1 MGTKNLNIA
10 TDLIT
15 FSRAS
20 KGTALRKVSYG
31 SELVTNGTFD
41 TDTSGWERRSSGILS
56 VDNQRLK
63 ITNGG
68 NNTGAAIQLVSV
80 TPNKTYK
87 VSFSVFAGSVSTT
100 RIFLKDLNGSNL
112 YTNYGFNA
120 TNQKFELF
128 VSSSTGG
135 ISIAV
140 AVASFTQGNYFF
152 YDNFSVKE
160 VLYDQPDGTLQL
172 FNHSNNTP
180 RIDHN
185 ADGTVKGLLIEEA
198 RTNLQP
204 DNNSL
209 ETKSVTNLTTTAN
222 ATTAPD
228 GTNTAV
234 KLTINA
240 GETQKPRLLVG
251 SGQDNPSNVSSIFA
265 KAGEG
270 SFNKIGLGAYNG
282 SGYAAIAYFDL
293 TTGTF
298 DYIYKT
304 SNRNISDYGI
314 EPVGNGWYRIWI
326 KPLNDSGSGFVFV
339 ASDDSTSASSATA
352 GNGSDGLYI
361 WGHQVE
367 AGAFPT
373 SYIPTT
379 GSTATRAADVAS
391 IPTANF
397 GYNDDAGTVVVNGVS
412 SHKDGDSGV
421 FYLYENNSN
430 FMGAKFSNHN
440 RPNSIQTRVVGSG
453 GDNAQLY
460 PTPALANTSVNY
472 AVGFATNNVSAVI
485 DGGTIESDTDV
496 DLFAVSQMSIGY
508 RGPYN
513 DLRLNGHIKSIKYYP
528 RRLTDTQLQELT
540 T

>member
-1 MGTKNLNIA
+1 MGTKNLNSA

-20 KGTALRKVSYG
+20 GGTALRKISYG

-41 TDTSGWERRSSGILS
+41 NGTTGWTATACSVSVVNGAMRITDTDGSIGYVDYRPTLEIGKAYLISAQVVTDNMSGNMILNVGTSGGSGQMGTLAMPS
-56 VDNQRLK
+56 VGTYSFTFTATTSQPFVNLRNTSAGAGDYWDVDN
-63 ITNGG
+63 I
-68 NNTGAAIQLVSV
+68 
-80 TPNKTYK
+80 
-87 VSFSVFAGSVSTT
+87 
-100 RIFLKDLNGSNL
+100 
-112 YTNYGFNA
+112 
-120 TNQKFELF
+120 
-128 VSSSTGG
+128 
-135 ISIAV
+135 
-140 AVASFTQGNYFF
+140 
-152 YDNFSVKE
+152 SVKE

-172 FNHSNNTP
+172 FNSPDNTP
-180 RIDHN
+180 RIEYN
-185 ADGTVKGLLIEEA
+185 PDGTVKGLLIEEA

-209 ETKSVTNLTTTAN
+209 EIKSVTNLTTTAN

-234 KLTINA
+234 KLAINA
-240 GETQKPRLLVG
+240 GETSSPRLLVG
-251 SGQDNPSNVSSIFA
+251 SGQNNPSNVSSIFA

-282 SGYAAIAYFDL
+282 GGYTAIAYFDL

-298 DYIYKT
+298 DYIHRT

-326 KPLNDSGSGFVFV
+326 KPLNDSGTGFVFV
-339 ASDDSTSASSATA
+339 VSDDSTSASSATA

-379 GSTATRAADVAS
+379 GSTATRAADLAS

-397 GYNDDAGTVVVNGVS
+397 GYNSDAGSIVAEVLHFTTESGAAASGFAFDDGSANNRMYYYQNKGQWIGSVSGSTTFNIDTADPLENSDTKVGTGYKKDNVSLVVNS
-412 SHKDGDSGV
+412 SIIGNDTSTDIPSVNK
-421 FYLYENNSN
+421 FY
-430 FMGAKFSNHN
+430 F
-440 RPNSIQTRVVGSG
+440 GS
-453 GDNAQLY
+453 
-460 PTPALANTSVNY
+460 TSV
-472 AVGFATNNVSAVI
+472 
-485 DGGTIESDTDV
+485 GT
-496 DLFAVSQMSIGY
+496 Y
-508 RGPYN
+508 
-513 DLRLNGHIKSIKYYP
+513 LNGHIKSIKYYP
-528 RRLTDTQLQELT
+528 RRLSDTQLQELT